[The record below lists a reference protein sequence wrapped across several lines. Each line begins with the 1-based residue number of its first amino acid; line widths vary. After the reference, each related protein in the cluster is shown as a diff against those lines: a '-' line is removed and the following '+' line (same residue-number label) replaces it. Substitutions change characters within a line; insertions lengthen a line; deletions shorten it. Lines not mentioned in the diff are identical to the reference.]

1 MLRICARCGTGNRV
15 PSRHLADAG
24 KCGACREPLPPQ
36 QVPLDVVEV
45 KKLDRLLA
53 QVRVPVMVEL
63 QASGGAQRLAT
74 TAAKLAGRAL
84 VVRVPAAVA
93 FELAARHDLESQPR
107 FLWFFRGRLQR
118 QQSELEDPRV
128 LEGWAIG
135 SA

>member
-1 MLRICARCGTGNRV
+1 MA
-15 PSRHLADAG
+15 
-24 KCGACREPLPPQ
+24 
-36 QVPLDVVEV
+36 EV

-63 QASGGAQRLAT
+63 SPAGGAQRL
-74 TAAKLAGRAL
+74 TAAAARLAGRAL
-84 VVRVPAAVA
+84 VVRVPAEVA
-93 FELAARHDLESQPR
+93 YELAARHDLEPQPR

-128 LEGWAIG
+128 LESWAIG